1 MDIYVGNITAK
12 IIEHNDLDTNADRV
26 GPLLEHLDVSRNRL
40 TKLPSSLGELTS
52 CTTVL
57 AEFNQIKAVPL
68 LTSCVSLTTLS
79 LDGNS
84 LQKGLP
90 YQRDLKGILAR
101 ACEPILKQTN
111 ASTSHPRFP
120 RGVAR
125 TCSQQ
130 QNPQSTHMS
139 KTLLVEKVHYVSD
152 AFRECRIDLHKTR
165 PAQIS
170 T

>member
-90 YQRDLKGILAR
+90 YQRDLKHDPPRSAVGFHGAAVLTRLSLSFCMRKAAAR
-101 ACEPILKQTN
+101 VRVVN
-111 ASTSHPRFP
+111 
-120 RGVAR
+120 
-125 TCSQQ
+125 
-130 QNPQSTHMS
+130 
-139 KTLLVEKVHYVSD
+139 SD
-152 AFRECRIDLHKTR
+152 VTVIGRDHQYGFHGN
-165 PAQIS
+165 
-170 T
+170 